1 MVQIIFCVGLE
12 GVLQLDI
19 GGAPASTEPSIIGA
33 LANAARDERLGE
45 DGAARLLVEFAVL
58 WSRL

>member
-33 LANAARDERLGE
+33 LANAARDERLG
-45 DGAARLLVEFAVL
+45 LVEFAVL